1 MSAMQRPFEF
11 TVRAASWR
19 EDLQPLQAVRRTVFI
34 AEQDVPE
41 ALEWDGDD
49 AISLHVL
56 AQDAQGRAIGTGRL
70 LPDGHIG
77 RMAVVR
83 DWRGRGVGRSI
94 LEFLVACGRRR
105 GDKML
110 HLNAQTHAQGF
121 YQRQG
126 FVAHGDEFMD
136 AGIPHRQMTL
146 RL

>member
-1 MSAMQRPFEF
+1 MCAMQPPFEF

-19 EDLQPLQAVRRTVFI
+19 EDLQPLQVVRRTVFI
-34 AEQDVPE
+34 DEQDVPE

-49 AISLHVL
+49 AVSLHAL
-56 AQDAQGRAIGTGRL
+56 AQDAQGQAIGTGRL

-83 DWRGRGVGRSI
+83 DWRSRGVGRAI
-94 LEFLVACGRRR
+94 LGLLVACGRKR
-105 GDKML
+105 GDKVL
-110 HLNAQTHAQGF
+110 YLNAQIHALGF
-121 YQRQG
+121 YERQG
-126 FVAHGDEFMD
+126 FVAHGEEFMD